1 MNDSNFDG
9 KLPPGSS
16 KFDPEHGPST
26 SRSDHKS
33 DFRLPL
39 WLKISILAAVVAM
52 AAAGYVASQM
62 KTREILQQ
70 HSKIEPAD
78 ASEIAQ
84 RKQIQDFIL
93 TDVSGAKKKLSDFR
107 GNVVILSF
115 WASWCGPCLA
125 ELPTFAEIERKYH
138 DKGLRVIPVN
148 VDDDDAGKVFAK
160 EFWPKKKIDFPSY
173 YDTTKDLA
181 NQFEVDILP
190 SSFVIDREGRLVFS
204 SAGASDWSSTDT
216 QNLVEAVLNEPHP

>member
-1 MNDSNFDG
+1 MNDSNSDG

-16 KFDPEHGPST
+16 KFEPEHGPST
-26 SRSDHKS
+26 KS

-39 WLKISILAAVVAM
+39 WLKITILAAVVAM

-62 KTREILQQ
+62 KTREILQHQ
-70 HSKIEPAD
+70 SKIEPAD
-78 ASEIAQ
+78 ASEISE
-84 RKQIQDFIL
+84 RKPVQDFIL

-115 WASWCGPCLA
+115 WASWCGPCLV

-148 VDDDDAGKVFAK
+148 VDDGETGKAFAK
-160 EFWPKKKIDFPSY
+160 EFWPKKNIGFPSF

-181 NQFEVDILP
+181 NLFEVDILP

-216 QNLVEAVLNEPHP
+216 QNLVQAVLNEPHS